1 MGKITSKCK
10 GGCIVEHIDTGS
22 LMFLPGSQISDKPLK
37 DISHLMNEPQK
48 FALIKLDKIRGNAC
62 VSRREIISS
71 FKKEDKAKIIEKYI
85 SYLKTGKCIAL
96 ISDAGTPLI
105 SDPGY
110 EIVKRSK
117 EEQIMVNPIPGPS
130 SVISA
135 LIASG
140 LKIDKFIFE
149 GFPPRKANEL
159 ESYLEK
165 FLFEKRT
172 LVLFESPR
180 RIKKLVQTSLKI
192 FGGKRRVC
200 LAKDISKLH
209 QKFFTGTIEALLN
222 QIEKNKNL
230 EKGEIVFLIEGT
242 KDKAAIDDS
251 NLEILVK
258 SLKAELPLR
267 KISKIA
273 SKITKKTSKEI
284 YDTFKKN

>member
-1 MGKITSKCK
+1 MVATPIGNLGDFSFRAIETLNESDLILCEDTRKAKVFLKEFDIKTKCK
-10 GGCIVEHIDTGS
+10 S
-22 LMFLPGSQISDKPLK
+22 LHEFTNPK
-37 DISHLMNEPQK
+37 
-48 FALIKLDKIRGNAC
+48 
-62 VSRREIISS
+62 V
-71 FKKEDKAKIIEKYI
+71 IEKYI

-135 LIASG
+135 LVASG

-192 FGGKRRVC
+192 FGGKRRVSI
-200 LAKDISKLH
+200 AKDISKLH

-222 QIEKNKNL
+222 QIEKDMNL

-242 KDKAAIDDS
+242 KDKAAIEDS

-258 SLKAELPLR
+258 SLKGDLPLR
-267 KISKIA
+267 KISKVA
-273 SKITKKTSKEI
+273 SKISKKTSKEI

>member
-1 MGKITSKCK
+1 MVATPIGNLGDFSFRAIKTLNESDLILCEDTRKAKVFLKEFDIKTKCK
-10 GGCIVEHIDTGS
+10 S
-22 LMFLPGSQISDKPLK
+22 LHEFTNPK
-37 DISHLMNEPQK
+37 
-48 FALIKLDKIRGNAC
+48 
-62 VSRREIISS
+62 V
-71 FKKEDKAKIIEKYI
+71 IEKYI

-149 GFPPRKANEL
+149 
-159 ESYLEK
+159 
-165 FLFEKRT
+165 KRT

-209 QKFFTGTIEALLN
+209 QKFFTGTIVNDLAFS
-222 QIEKNKNL
+222 QMPPIA
-230 EKGEIVFLIEGT
+230 V
-242 KDKAAIDDS
+242 
-251 NLEILVK
+251 
-258 SLKAELPLR
+258 
-267 KISKIA
+267 IA
-273 SKITKKTSKEI
+273 SYSGRSLSVPQKFVQFFPQSVIE
-284 YDTFKKN
+284 DV

>member
-1 MGKITSKCK
+1 MVATPIGNLRDFSLRGIETLNESDLILCEDTRKAKVLFKEFNIKTKCK
-10 GGCIVEHIDTGS
+10 SFHEFT
-22 LMFLPGSQISDKPLK
+22 
-37 DISHLMNEPQK
+37 NQK
-48 FALIKLDKIRGNAC
+48 TM
-62 VSRREIISS
+62 
-71 FKKEDKAKIIEKYI
+71 EKYI

-110 EIVKRSK
+110 EIVKRAK
-117 EEQIMVNPIPGPS
+117 EEKIQVSPIPGPS

-135 LIASG
+135 LVASG
-140 LKIDKFIFE
+140 LKINKFIFD
-149 GFPPRKANEL
+149 GFPPRKSNEL

-180 RIKKLVQTSLKI
+180 RIKKLAQVSLKI
-192 FGGKRRVC
+192 FGEKRRVC

-209 QKFFTGTIEALLN
+209 QKFFTGTLKSLLK
-222 QIEKNKNL
+222 QMHKDMNL

-242 KDKAAIDDS
+242 KEKAVIDEI

-258 SLKAELPLR
+258 SLKGELPLR

-273 SKITKKTSKEI
+273 SKISNKTSKEI
-284 YDTFKKN
+284 YDTFKEK

>member
-1 MGKITSKCK
+1 M
-10 GGCIVEHIDTGS
+10 
-22 LMFLPGSQISDKPLK
+22 
-37 DISHLMNEPQK
+37 
-48 FALIKLDKIRGNAC
+48 
-62 VSRREIISS
+62 
-71 FKKEDKAKIIEKYI
+71 
-85 SYLKTGKCIAL
+85 
-96 ISDAGTPLI
+96 
-105 SDPGY
+105 
-110 EIVKRSK
+110 
-117 EEQIMVNPIPGPS
+117 
-130 SVISA
+130 
-135 LIASG
+135 
-140 LKIDKFIFE
+140 
-149 GFPPRKANEL
+149 
-159 ESYLEK
+159 EK

-222 QIEKNKNL
+222 QIEKNINL

-258 SLKAELPLR
+258 SLKGDLPLR
-267 KISKIA
+267 KISKVV
-273 SKITKKTSKEI
+273 SKISKKTSKEI

>member
-1 MGKITSKCK
+1 MVATPIGNLRDFSLRGIETLNESDLILCEDTRKAKVLLKEFNIKTKCK
-10 GGCIVEHIDTGS
+10 PFHEFT
-22 LMFLPGSQISDKPLK
+22 
-37 DISHLMNEPQK
+37 NQK
-48 FALIKLDKIRGNAC
+48 TM
-62 VSRREIISS
+62 
-71 FKKEDKAKIIEKYI
+71 EKYI

-110 EIVKRSK
+110 EIVKRAK
-117 EEQIMVNPIPGPS
+117 EEKIQVNPIPGPS

-135 LIASG
+135 LVASG
-140 LKIDKFIFE
+140 LKINKFIFD
-149 GFPPRKANEL
+149 GFPPRKSNEL

-180 RIKKLVQTSLKI
+180 RIKKLAQVSLKI
-192 FGGKRRVC
+192 FGEKRRVC

-209 QKFFTGTIEALLN
+209 QKFFTGTLKSLLN
-222 QIEKNKNL
+222 QMHKDMNL

-242 KDKAAIDDS
+242 KEKAVIDEI

-258 SLKAELPLR
+258 SLKGELPLR

-273 SKITKKTSKEI
+273 SKISNKTSKEI
-284 YDTFKKN
+284 YDTFKEK